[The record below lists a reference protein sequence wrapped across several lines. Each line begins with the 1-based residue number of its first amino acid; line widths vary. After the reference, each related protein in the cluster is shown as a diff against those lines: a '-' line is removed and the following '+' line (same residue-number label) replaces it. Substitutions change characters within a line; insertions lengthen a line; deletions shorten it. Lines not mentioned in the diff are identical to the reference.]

1 MTEFNLEKTKIKIRI
16 EKKQKILFMNRQDTS
31 QINQGTYYYKFL
43 LNLCKVNILQKKVAT
58 AMVTTR
64 HINNQYL
71 CCNLLY
77 QVYLLAEH
85 QIAYCHQIQY
95 HIPYSK
101 NIHRHNILQ
110 IDMQCYLSH
119 NLQY

>member
-1 MTEFNLEKTKIKIRI
+1 
-16 EKKQKILFMNRQDTS
+16 MNRQDTS

-71 CCNLLY
+71 
-77 QVYLLAEH
+77 
-85 QIAYCHQIQY
+85 
-95 HIPYSK
+95 
-101 NIHRHNILQ
+101 
-110 IDMQCYLSH
+110 
-119 NLQY
+119 